1 MKIKKYALISI
12 VSSSLL
18 LVGCGGGGG
27 TVTVAPTVI
36 DDFNMTEGT
45 ADTKTGATYVQEF
58 LTEVGSSTT
67 VSTMYT
73 RLDVPGV
80 EQAHLDGWTGKDKT
94 ITILD
99 SDFSSGEHGET
110 VSNIAHLVAPG
121 ATRNEYLL
129 GSLGDSAKNIA
140 TMASDVITTSS
151 GYTPFALT
159 ASPAT
164 ATYVDDLISAAEA
177 SAALITV
184 AAQHTNW
191 SGVKEGVNGTDGN
204 GTGRGGFT
212 ACPND
217 ATMTVANCNSWSIQG
232 LDSNNVIYVG
242 EIDSNNSIPSW
253 SNQAGDANKNRF
265 IVTSSDIMTSASD
278 GDPDGNSYAA
288 PRVAGVGALVRH
300 KFPNLSGS
308 QTATV
313 ILHTADDLGVTGID
327 DVFGHGKLN
336 AGAALAPIGSLH

>member
-12 VSSSLL
+12 LSSSLL
-18 LVGCGGGGG
+18 LVGCGGGG

-36 DDFNMTEGT
+36 DDFNMSEGT

-58 LTEVGSSTT
+58 LTGVGSSTT
-67 VSTMYT
+67 ISTMYT

-129 GSLGDSAKNIA
+129 GSLTDSAKNIA

-151 GYTPFALT
+151 GYTPDTVAISEIT
-159 ASPAT
+159 E
-164 ATYVDDLISAAEA
+164 TYVDDLINAAEA
-177 SAALITV
+177 STALITI
-184 AAQHTNW
+184 AAQHSNW
-191 SGVKEGVNGTDGN
+191 TGDREDSPGK
-204 GTGRGGFT
+204 TGRGEFT
-212 ACPND
+212 TCPND

-232 LDSNNVIYVG
+232 LDSDNVIYVG

-278 GDPDGNSYAA
+278 GVPDGNSYAA
-288 PRVAGVGALVRH
+288 PRVAGVGVLVLH
-300 KFPNLSGS
+300 KFPNLNGS
-308 QTATV
+308 QAATV
-313 ILHTADDLGVTGID
+313 ILHTADDLGVAGID

-336 AGAALAPIGSLH
+336 AGAALAPIGNLH

>member
-1 MKIKKYALISI
+1 
-12 VSSSLL
+12 LL
-18 LVGCGGGGG
+18 LCCGCVNGS
-27 TVTVAPTVI
+27 TAVIPTVI
-36 DDFNMTEGT
+36 DGYNMTEGT
-45 ADTKTGATYVQEF
+45 ADTKKGATYVQEF

-94 ITILD
+94 ITVLD
-99 SDFSSGEHGET
+99 SDFSTGAHGRT
-110 VSNIAHLVAPG
+110 VSDIARIVAPG

-129 GSLGDSAKNIA
+129 GSLTDSAKNIA

-177 SAALITV
+177 SDALITV
-184 AAQHTNW
+184 AAQHSNW
-191 SGVKEGVNGTDGN
+191 TGDREDSPEI
-204 GTGRGGFT
+204 TGRGGFT
-212 ACPND
+212 TCPND

-232 LDSNNVIYVG
+232 LDSDNVIYVG

-253 SNQAGDANKNRF
+253 SNQAGDANKDRF
-265 IVTSSDIMTSASD
+265 IVTSSDVMTSASD
-278 GDPDGNSYAA
+278 GVPDGNSYAA
-288 PRVAGVGALVRH
+288 PRVAGVGVLVLH
-300 KFPNLSGS
+300 KFPNLNGS
-308 QTATV
+308 QAATV
-313 ILHTADDLGVTGID
+313 ILHTADDLGVAGID
-327 DVFGHGKLN
+327 DVYGHGQLN
-336 AGAALAPIGSLH
+336 AGAALAPIGNLH

>member
-1 MKIKKYALISI
+1 MLIKTTILAGLAGL
-12 VSSSLL
+12 SLL
-18 LVGCGGGGG
+18 LTGCGGGGS
-27 TVTVAPTVI
+27 TAVIPTVI
-36 DDFNMTEGT
+36 DGYNMTEGT
-45 ADTKTGATYVQEF
+45 ADTKKGATYVQEF

-94 ITILD
+94 ITVLD
-99 SDFSSGEHGET
+99 SDFSTGAHGRT
-110 VSNIAHLVAPG
+110 VSDIARIVAPG

-129 GSLGDSAKNIA
+129 GSLTDSAKNIA

-177 SAALITV
+177 SDALITV
-184 AAQHTNW
+184 AAQHSNW
-191 SGVKEGVNGTDGN
+191 TGDREDSPEI
-204 GTGRGGFT
+204 TGRGGFT
-212 ACPND
+212 TCPND

-232 LDSNNVIYVG
+232 LDSDNVIYVG

-253 SNQAGDANKNRF
+253 SNQAGDANKDRF
-265 IVTSSDIMTSASD
+265 IVTSSDVMTSASD
-278 GDPDGNSYAA
+278 GVPDGNSYAA
-288 PRVAGVGALVRH
+288 PRVAGVGVLVLH
-300 KFPNLSGS
+300 KFPNLNGS
-308 QTATV
+308 QAATV
-313 ILHTADDLGVTGID
+313 ILHTADDLGVAGID
-327 DVFGHGKLN
+327 DVYGHGQLN
-336 AGAALAPIGSLH
+336 AGAALAPIGNLH

>member
-1 MKIKKYALISI
+1 LAGL
-12 VSSSLL
+12 SLL
-18 LVGCGGGGG
+18 LTGCGGGGS
-27 TVTVAPTVI
+27 TAVIPTVI
-36 DDFNMTEGT
+36 DGYNMTEGT
-45 ADTKTGATYVQEF
+45 ADTKKGATYVQEF

-94 ITILD
+94 ITVLD
-99 SDFSSGEHGET
+99 SDFSTGAHGRT
-110 VSNIAHLVAPG
+110 VSDIARIVAPG

-129 GSLGDSAKNIA
+129 GSLTDSAKNIA

-177 SAALITV
+177 SDALITV
-184 AAQHTNW
+184 AAQHSNW
-191 SGVKEGVNGTDGN
+191 TGDREDSPEI
-204 GTGRGGFT
+204 TGRGGFT
-212 ACPND
+212 TCPND

-232 LDSNNVIYVG
+232 LDSDNVIYVG

-253 SNQAGDANKNRF
+253 SNQAGDANKDRF
-265 IVTSSDIMTSASD
+265 IVTSSDVMTSASD
-278 GDPDGNSYAA
+278 GVPDGNSYAA
-288 PRVAGVGALVRH
+288 PRVAGVGVLVLH
-300 KFPNLSGS
+300 KFPNLNGS
-308 QTATV
+308 QAATV
-313 ILHTADDLGVTGID
+313 ILHTADDLGVTGVD
-327 DVFGHGKLN
+327 EVYGHGKLN
-336 AGAALAPIGSLH
+336 AGAALAPIGNLH

>member
-1 MKIKKYALISI
+1 MLIKTTILAGLAGL
-12 VSSSLL
+12 SLL
-18 LVGCGGGGG
+18 LTGCGGGGS
-27 TVTVAPTVI
+27 TAVIPTVI
-36 DDFNMTEGT
+36 DGYNMTEGT
-45 ADTKTGATYVQEF
+45 ADTKKGATYVQEF

-99 SDFSSGEHGET
+99 SDFSSGAHGRT
-110 VSNIAHLVAPG
+110 VSDIARIVAPG

-129 GSLGDSAKNIA
+129 GSLTDSAKNIA

-177 SAALITV
+177 SDALITV
-184 AAQHTNW
+184 AAQHSNW
-191 SGVKEGVNGTDGN
+191 TGDREDSPEI
-204 GTGRGGFT
+204 TGRGGFT
-212 ACPND
+212 TCPND

-232 LDSNNVIYVG
+232 LDSDNVIYVG

-253 SNQAGDANKNRF
+253 SNQAGDANKDRF
-265 IVTSSDIMTSASD
+265 IVTSSDVMTSASD
-278 GDPDGNSYAA
+278 GVPDGNSYAA
-288 PRVAGVGALVRH
+288 PRVAGVGVLVLH
-300 KFPNLSGS
+300 KFPNLNGS
-308 QTATV
+308 QAATV
-313 ILHTADDLGVTGID
+313 ILHTADDLGVAGID
-327 DVFGHGKLN
+327 DVYGHGQLN
-336 AGAALAPIGSLH
+336 AGAALAPIGNLH

>member
-1 MKIKKYALISI
+1 MLIKTTILAGLAGL
-12 VSSSLL
+12 SLL
-18 LVGCGGGGG
+18 LTGCGGGGS
-27 TVTVAPTVI
+27 TAVIPTVI
-36 DDFNMTEGT
+36 DGYNMTEGT
-45 ADTKTGATYVQEF
+45 KDTKQGATYVQEF

-94 ITILD
+94 ITVLD
-99 SDFSSGEHGET
+99 SDFSTGAHGRT
-110 VSNIAHLVAPG
+110 VSDIARIVAPG

-129 GSLGDSAKNIA
+129 GSLTDSAKNIA

-177 SAALITV
+177 SDALITV
-184 AAQHTNW
+184 AAQHSNW
-191 SGVKEGVNGTDGN
+191 TGDREDSPEI
-204 GTGRGGFT
+204 TGRGGFT
-212 ACPND
+212 TCPND

-232 LDSNNVIYVG
+232 LDSDNVIYVG

-253 SNQAGDANKNRF
+253 SNQAGDANKDRF
-265 IVTSSDIMTSASD
+265 IVTSSDVMTSASD
-278 GDPDGNSYAA
+278 GVPDGNSYAA
-288 PRVAGVGALVRH
+288 PRVAGVGVLVLH
-300 KFPNLSGS
+300 KFPNLNGS
-308 QTATV
+308 QAATV
-313 ILHTADDLGVTGID
+313 ILHTADDLGVAGID
-327 DVFGHGKLN
+327 DVYGHGQLN
-336 AGAALAPIGSLH
+336 AGAALAPIGNLH

>member
-1 MKIKKYALISI
+1 MLIKTTILAGLAGL
-12 VSSSLL
+12 SLL
-18 LVGCGGGGG
+18 LTGCGGGGS
-27 TVTVAPTVI
+27 TAVIPTVI
-36 DDFNMTEGT
+36 DGYNMTEGT
-45 ADTKTGATYVQEF
+45 ADTKKGATYVQEF

-80 EQAHLDGWTGKDKT
+80 EQAHLNGWTGKDKT
-94 ITILD
+94 ITVLD
-99 SDFSSGEHGET
+99 FDFSTGAHGRT
-110 VSNIAHLVAPG
+110 VSDIARIVAPG

-129 GSLGDSAKNIA
+129 GSLTDSAKNIA

-184 AAQHTNW
+184 AAQHSNW
-191 SGVKEGVNGTDGN
+191 TGDRADSPEI
-204 GTGRGGFT
+204 TGRGGFT

-232 LDSNNVIYVG
+232 LDSDNVIYVG

-253 SNQAGDANKNRF
+253 SNQAGDANKDRF
-265 IVTSSDIMTSASD
+265 IVTSSDVMTSASD
-278 GDPDGNSYAA
+278 GVPDGNSYAA
-288 PRVAGVGALVRH
+288 PRVAGVGVLVLH
-300 KFPNLSGS
+300 KFPNLNGS

-313 ILHTADDLGVTGID
+313 ILHTADDLGATGVD
-327 DVFGHGKLN
+327 SVYGHGQLN
-336 AGAALAPIGSLH
+336 AGAALAPIGNLH

>member
-1 MKIKKYALISI
+1 MPWL
-12 VSSSLL
+12 
-18 LVGCGGGGG
+18 CGGGS
-27 TVTVAPTVI
+27 TAVIPTVI
-36 DDFNMTEGT
+36 DGYNMTEGT
-45 ADTKTGATYVQEF
+45 ADTKKGATYVQEF

-94 ITILD
+94 ITVLD
-99 SDFSSGEHGET
+99 SDFSTGAHGRT
-110 VSNIAHLVAPG
+110 VSDIARIVAPG

-129 GSLGDSAKNIA
+129 GSLTDSAKNIA

-177 SAALITV
+177 SDALITV
-184 AAQHTNW
+184 AAQHSNW
-191 SGVKEGVNGTDGN
+191 TGDREDSPEI
-204 GTGRGGFT
+204 TGRGGFT
-212 ACPND
+212 TCPND

-232 LDSNNVIYVG
+232 LDSDNVIYVG

-253 SNQAGDANKNRF
+253 SNQAGDANKDRF
-265 IVTSSDIMTSASD
+265 IVTSSDVMTSASD
-278 GDPDGNSYAA
+278 GVPDGNSYAA
-288 PRVAGVGALVRH
+288 PRVAGVGVLVLH
-300 KFPNLSGS
+300 KFPNLNGS
-308 QTATV
+308 QAATV
-313 ILHTADDLGVTGID
+313 ILHTADDLGVAGID
-327 DVFGHGKLN
+327 DVYGHGQLN
-336 AGAALAPIGSLH
+336 AGAALAPIGNLH